1 MEPPRAGVSPS
12 HRELSVRDAATF
24 ELREA
29 LGKPGC
35 PICVLTLRSV
45 GRFIRSLAYE
55 RVNDLEVRADL
66 RAARGFCNVHAYRWL
81 REAHSVLGTALIYRD
96 VVRAALGDL
105 DTTSTDRG
113 RVGLLDRLM
122 GRGPEAPPVARCL
135 ACDAQREAEERYLS
149 SLAAL
154 VAEPTDLAAF
164 SASDGL
170 CLVHTLAGVRRGDA
184 ALDTILASARQR
196 AERLVTTLDEVIRKE
211 DYRFQDETR
220 TPAERSATAEV
231 VAWSCGAEGLV

>member
-1 MEPPRAGVSPS
+1 
-12 HRELSVRDAATF
+12 VRDAASF

-29 LGKPGC
+29 LARPGY
-35 PICVLTLRSV
+35 PICFLTLRSV

-66 RAARGFCNVHAYRWL
+66 RAARGFCNVHAHRWL

-105 DTTSTDRG
+105 ETASNDRG
-113 RVGLLDRLM
+113 RVGLLDRLR
-122 GRGPEAPPVARCL
+122 GRGAEPVPVANCL
-135 ACDAQREAEERYLS
+135 ACAAQREAEERYLG

-154 VAEPTDLAAF
+154 VDEPSDLAAF
-164 SASDGL
+164 AASDGL
-170 CLVHTLAGVRRGDA
+170 CLVHTLAGLRRGDA
-184 ALDTILASARQR
+184 ALETILGSARQH
-196 AERLVTTLDEVIRKE
+196 AERLVATLDEVIRKE
-211 DYRFQDETR
+211 DYRFHTEPR
-220 TPAERSATAEV
+220 TGAERTAPADV